1 MCAALHATCAEVD
14 TGMLAACNL
23 LIWAP
28 IARKESA
35 YIRVVHLGFYTCP
48 PNVVN
53 PLVYPNINRIRTLT
67 SLQVHALRPP
77 HGPGWGESCVRKL
90 LDRCA
95 SGTPAVM
102 SRTSTVMSRTLAIY

>member
-53 PLVYPNINRIRTLT
+53 PLVYPNINRIRTLKLA
-67 SLQVHALRPP
+67 SACPSPP
-77 HGPGWGESCVRKL
+77 PMGRVGVRVVSESFWTGVL
-90 LDRCA
+90 LGRQ
-95 SGTPAVM
+95 P
-102 SRTSTVMSRTLAIY
+102 